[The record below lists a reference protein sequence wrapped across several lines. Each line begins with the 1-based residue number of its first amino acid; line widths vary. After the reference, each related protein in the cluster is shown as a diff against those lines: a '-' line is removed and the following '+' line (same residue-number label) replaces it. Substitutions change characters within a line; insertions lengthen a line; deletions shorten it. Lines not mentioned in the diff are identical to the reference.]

1 MGQREEIYFIQ
12 LRSKLERKKRE
23 MFTVIGWVGST
34 FYISLIFLAQ
44 KSEERIR
51 WYGKGKLGNIFEIVS
66 WVGMVMW

>member
-12 LRSKLERKKRE
+12 LRSKLKRKKRE
-23 MFTVIGWVGST
+23 KVNCHRVGGLHFLHFS
-34 FYISLIFLAQ
+34 YSLAQ